1 MINSLLLTYKRT
13 TLANSLII
21 AISLGLFV
29 FTSVCWLS
37 NILAINAA
45 IASIVVSLITS
56 LRTKQFLKVSSRDFL
71 EHINRSCPEYQ
82 ESAQLLEATNSLSTL
97 QLLQKKKV
105 EEQFRKDLTTGKL
118 QILQPQVKFFTP
130 FLLLIFSLINFS
142 LGDELRSL
150 FESYNSQNTNSDIAT
165 NQDKAN
171 QKNSPTPTLISHK
184 IDIEFPSYTNKA
196 PISSSQLDIEALQ
209 GSNIKGVIEF
219 SRPELE
225 YFYSRSGKPPTA
237 MTRQQSKFT
246 FHDKADQTA
255 LYKFS
260 YKAQDKLV
268 ELDGIYTIT
277 VIRDTA
283 AKVTIIEPRTTLLE
297 YGKSETPRFSIN
309 ANIKDDFGVSDVK
322 ILASVAKGSGEA
334 VKFRDKIFRFKATDI
349 TPQENLSTKT
359 NRYFQNANYQKSWSL
374 NELQMEP
381 GDEAYFSLHVLDNKQ
396 PEHQLSKSSS
406 IIVRWLDDD
415 DIELALEGILIR
427 FVPEY
432 FRSQRQ
438 IIIETEQ
445 LIADGKDFD
454 RDKFEEIS
462 TDLGRSQSDLKQ
474 KYGQYLG
481 DEFGEGQGAQ
491 LGLADGYHGGETMSS
506 GEASAGLDQAD
517 QKNDRDSHSGE
528 EHSEDHHLEQD
539 RHSQNNQLGDSE
551 HGHQH
556 HDDDNSAS
564 NDLSGAQQLIDQ
576 FGHKHSSIEVAP
588 LSSKDP
594 KSWMKMAV
602 NEMWQAELHLM
613 MSEPVK
619 ALPYEYQ
626 AYKYLKLARQAE
638 RVYAK
643 RLGFEPPPVSE
654 ERRLTGELKAIL
666 EYDLVQVDSTDSDS
680 DSELFR
686 TTYQM
691 LNKLEALSEPVLTE
705 EQQSTLSNTSQRL
718 LALSEKRP
726 VLVKYAAISEKL
738 ALAKTLELKN
748 CGSCASDLKAKLW
761 QLIPTPLS
769 RPMRANKRSNISDG
783 LRKHFI
789 EASGDAL

>member
-1 MINSLLLTYKRT
+1 MIDSLLLTYKRT

-21 AISLGLFV
+21 ASSLGLFV

-37 NILAINAA
+37 NTLAINAA
-45 IASIVVSLITS
+45 ITSIVVSLIIS
-56 LRTKQFLKVSSRDFL
+56 LRTKQFLKISTSDFL
-71 EHINRSCPEYQ
+71 EHINRSFPEYQ

-118 QILQPQVKFFTP
+118 QVLQPQVKYFTP
-130 FLLLIFSLINFS
+130 FLLLIFSLINIS

-171 QKNSPTPTLISHK
+171 QKDSATPALISHK
-184 IDIEFPSYTNKA
+184 IDIELPSYTNKP

-225 YFYSRSGKPPTA
+225 YFYSRSGKHPIA
-237 MTRQQSKFT
+237 MTRQQSKFA
-246 FHDKADQTA
+246 FHDKADQTS
-255 LYKFS
+255 LYRFS
-260 YKAQDKLV
+260 YKVQDKLV
-268 ELDGIYTIT
+268 ELDGVYTIT
-277 VIRDTA
+277 VTRDTA

-297 YGKSETPRFSIN
+297 FDKSETPRFSIN
-309 ANIKDDFGVSDVK
+309 ANIKDDFGISDVK

-334 VKFRDKIFRFKATDI
+334 VKFRDKVFRFKATEI
-349 TPQENLSTKT
+349 TPQENLNTKT
-359 NRYFQNANYQKSWSL
+359 NGYFQNANYQTSWSL
-374 NELQMEP
+374 KELQMEP
-381 GDEAYFSLHVLDNKQ
+381 GDEAYFSLHVFDNKQ

-415 DIELALEGILIR
+415 VIELALEGVQIR

-445 LIADGKDFD
+445 LIADGKDFN

-506 GEASAGLDQAD
+506 GEASAGLAQAD

-528 EHSEDHHLEQD
+528 AHSEDEHLDQD
-539 RHSQNNQLGDSE
+539 RHSQNNQLSDSD

-576 FGHKHSSIEVAP
+576 FGHNHSSIEVAP

-680 DSELFR
+680 DFELFR

-691 LNKLEALSEPVLTE
+691 LNKLESMREPVLTE

-718 LALSEKRP
+718 LALSEQRP

-738 ALAKTLELKN
+738 ALAQTLELKN
-748 CGSCASDLKAKLW
+748 CDSCASELKAKLW
-761 QLIPTPLS
+761 QLIPAPLS
-769 RPMRANKRSNISDG
+769 RPMRANKRSNINDD
-783 LRKHFI
+783 LQKDFI
-789 EASGDAL
+789 EASGDGL